1 MGSEILRAEHETAP
15 SLSAEVEFA
24 LVLSRMIDSVKSD
37 PEHLRATVYELA
49 RHKLKEQFGSD
60 KNTDMRQLS
69 KSLEVAIQGVE
80 TFVSKN
86 DRMDAWLGK
95 PVLAPPTPGTLAV
108 ASALQGGGSF
118 PAEPVIEA
126 VSQSTYYSAI
136 PLRASRFTGHWRF
149 ALVIALA
156 LAVVF
161 AVRHRLIEVDTLRK
175 GVGQVVGL
183 PSAAPPKPA
192 QVASFH
198 ERAAAAFDTPAADPL
213 TPTTYG
219 VYAVSGDKLFEL
231 DLLPGRAPDIRVA
244 ISAAILQP
252 SRTTLPDGHVK
263 FIVYRRDSATYAADR
278 AEIRVIAKVGQEM
291 NFDKSGKPVMSK
303 VDDTWVMR
311 NISTPLRTGPK
322 RDNPDMYEVLSE
334 DAETALTPGRYAL
347 VLKGQ
352 AYDFRVAGQ
361 ITDPKQCLERMAAT
375 NGQFYSECQKH

>member
-1 MGSEILRAEHETAP
+1 MRSEILRAEHETAP

-49 RHKLKEQFGSD
+49 RHKLKDQFGSD

-69 KSLEVAIQGVE
+69 KSLEVAIRGVE

-86 DRMDAWLGK
+86 DGMDAWLEK
-95 PVLAPPTPGTLAV
+95 PALAPPTPRTMAV

-118 PAEPVIEA
+118 QAEPVIEA
-126 VSQSTYYSAI
+126 VSQPTYYSAI

-149 ALVIALA
+149 ALVIVLV

-161 AVRHRLIEVDTLRK
+161 AVKQHVIEVDTLRK
-175 GVGQVVGL
+175 GVGQLVGL
-183 PSAAPPKPA
+183 PSAAPPKGA
-192 QVASFH
+192 QIASFR
-198 ERAAAAFDTPAADPL
+198 ERAGASFESPATDPL
-213 TPTTYG
+213 TPTMYG
-219 VYAVSGDKLFEL
+219 IYAVSGDKLFEL

-244 ISAAILQP
+244 ISPAIITP

-278 AEIRVIAKVGQEM
+278 AEIRVIAKVGREM
-291 NFDKSGKPVMSK
+291 NFDPSGKPVVNK
-303 VDDTWVMR
+303 IDDSWVIR
-311 NISTPLRTGPK
+311 NISTPLRTAPK
-322 RDNPDMYEVLSE
+322 RDNPDMYEIFSE
-334 DAETALTPGRYAL
+334 TPDTALTPGRYAL

-352 AYDFRVAGQ
+352 SYDFNVAGS

-375 NGQFYSECQKH
+375 NGQFYSECQKP

>member
-49 RHKLKEQFGSD
+49 RHKLNEQFGSD
-60 KNTDMRQLS
+60 KNADMRQLS

-95 PVLAPPTPGTLAV
+95 PALAPPTPGTLAV

-126 VSQSTYYSAI
+126 VSKSTYYSAI

-156 LAVVF
+156 LAIVF
-161 AVRHRLIEVDTLRK
+161 AVKQRLIEVDTLRK
-175 GVGQVVGL
+175 GVGVAV

-198 ERAAAAFDTPAADPL
+198 DRAAAAFDAPAADPL

-219 VYAVSGDKLFEL
+219 IYAVSGGKLFEL

-244 ISAAILQP
+244 ISAAIVRP

-263 FIVYRRDSATYAADR
+263 FIVYRRDSATFAADR
-278 AEIRVIAKVGQEM
+278 AEIRVIAKLGQEM

-334 DAETALTPGRYAL
+334 DAETALAPGRYAL

-361 ITDPKQCLERMAAT
+361 ITDPKQCLERMAAA

>member
-95 PVLAPPTPGTLAV
+95 PALAPPTPDTLAV

-126 VSQSTYYSAI
+126 VSRPTYYSAI

-156 LAVVF
+156 FAVVF
-161 AVRHRLIEVDTLRK
+161 AVKQRLIEVDTLRK
-175 GVGQVVGL
+175 GVGQLVGP

-198 ERAAAAFDTPAADPL
+198 DRAGAVFEPPAADPL

-219 VYAVSGDKLFEL
+219 IYAVSGDKLFEL

-244 ISAAILQP
+244 ISAAIVRP

-303 VDDTWVMR
+303 IDDTWVMR
-311 NISTPLRTGPK
+311 NISTPLRTAPK

-334 DAETALTPGRYAL
+334 NAETALAPGRYGL

-352 AYDFRVAGQ
+352 AYDFSVAGQ

>member
-49 RHKLKEQFGSD
+49 RHKLKEEFGSD

-86 DRMDAWLGK
+86 DRMDAWLVK
-95 PVLAPPTPGTLAV
+95 PALAPPTPHTLAV
-108 ASALQGGGSF
+108 ASALQGGAPF

-126 VSQSTYYSAI
+126 VSRPTYYSAI
-136 PLRASRFTGHWRF
+136 PLRASRFTGHWRL
-149 ALVIALA
+149 ALVIGLA
-156 LAVVF
+156 LVVIF
-161 AVRHRLIEVDTLRK
+161 AVKQHVIEVDTLRK
-175 GVGQVVGL
+175 GVGQLVGL

-198 ERAAAAFDTPAADPL
+198 ERAGAAFEAPAADPL
-213 TPTTYG
+213 IPTTYG
-219 VYAVSGDKLFEL
+219 IYAVSGGKLFEL

-244 ISAAILQP
+244 ISPAIVRP

-278 AEIRVIAKVGQEM
+278 AEIRVIARVAQEM
-291 NFDKSGKPVMSK
+291 NFDKSGKPVMNK

-311 NISTPLRTGPK
+311 NISTPLRTAPK
-322 RDNPDMYEVLSE
+322 RDNPDMYEVLSG
-334 DAETALTPGRYAL
+334 DAETALAPGRYAL

-352 AYDFRVAGQ
+352 AYDFNVGGS
-361 ITDPKQCLERMAAT
+361 ITDPKQCLERMVAT
-375 NGQFYSECQKH
+375 NGLFYSECQKH

>member
-1 MGSEILRAEHETAP
+1 
-15 SLSAEVEFA
+15 LSAEVEFA

-95 PVLAPPTPGTLAV
+95 PALAPPTPDTLAV

-126 VSQSTYYSAI
+126 VSRPTYYSAI

-156 LAVVF
+156 FAVVF
-161 AVRHRLIEVDTLRK
+161 AVKQRLIEVDTLRK
-175 GVGQVVGL
+175 GVGQLVGP

-198 ERAAAAFDTPAADPL
+198 DRAGAAFEPPAADPL

-219 VYAVSGDKLFEL
+219 IYAVSGDKLFEL

-244 ISAAILQP
+244 ISAAIVRP

-303 VDDTWVMR
+303 IDDTWVMR
-311 NISTPLRTGPK
+311 NISTPLRTAPK

-334 DAETALTPGRYAL
+334 NAETALAPGRYGL

-352 AYDFRVAGQ
+352 AYDFSVAGQ

-375 NGQFYSECQKH
+375 NGQFYSECPKH

>member
-1 MGSEILRAEHETAP
+1 MRSEILRAEHETAP

-126 VSQSTYYSAI
+126 VSQPTYYSAI
-136 PLRASRFTGHWRF
+136 PLRASRFTGHWRL

-156 LAVVF
+156 LAAVF
-161 AVRHRLIEVDTLRK
+161 AVKQRLIEVDTLRK
-175 GVGQVVGL
+175 GVGQLVGP
-183 PSAAPPKPA
+183 PSAPPPKPA

-291 NFDKSGKPVMSK
+291 NFDKSGKSTKAK

-311 NISTPLRTGPK
+311 NISIPYRTAPK
-322 RDNPDMYEVLSE
+322 GDNPDMYEVLSE
-334 DAETALTPGRYAL
+334 HPETALAPGRYAL

-352 AYDFRVAGQ
+352 AYDFSVAGSV
-361 ITDPKQCLERMAAT
+361 TDPKQCLERMAAT
-375 NGQFYSECQKH
+375 NGQFYWECQKP